1 MIFRRRR
8 AFAVFT
14 EPLQSRPRARGSR
27 KMVAQHSPA
36 PRVSRAKDH
45 PAGDFSTA
53 DDWPGDPY
61 RRNSMK
67 DEQQELETL
76 DEEQLKQVVGGNGQ
90 KPPPPPRTGDPEPLP
105 W

>member
-1 MIFRRRR
+1 
-8 AFAVFT
+8 
-14 EPLQSRPRARGSR
+14 
-27 KMVAQHSPA
+27 
-36 PRVSRAKDH
+36 
-45 PAGDFSTA
+45 
-53 DDWPGDPY
+53 
-61 RRNSMK
+61 MK